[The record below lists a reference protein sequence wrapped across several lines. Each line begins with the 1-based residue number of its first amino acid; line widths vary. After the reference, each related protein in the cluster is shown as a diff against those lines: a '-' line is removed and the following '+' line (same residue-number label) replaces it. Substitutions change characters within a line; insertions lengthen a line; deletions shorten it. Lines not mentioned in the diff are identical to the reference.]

1 MAIKGGVRYVEYT
14 HCWLGKD
21 YENSMKAIR
30 FSGIGRYASSW
41 RVNLNP
47 DETITSVIDREIRK
61 KLGFEGAVPEN
72 PDEMSGKIILHKATY
87 DFVLGRYFV
96 EE

>member
-1 MAIKGGVRYVEYT
+1 
-14 HCWLGKD
+14 
-21 YENSMKAIR
+21 MKTIR

-47 DETITSVIDREIRK
+47 DETIASVIDREIRK

-72 PDEMSGKIILHKATY
+72 PDEMSGKIILHKPTY